1 VHSNVQRSEVVPHR
15 FAMRRLVSRATS
27 ILMTLDEIREE
38 LGWSDDMVRRYLRI
52 PDVPTSIRGKH
63 TSERY
68 YRERVLATAQT
79 REARVS
85 KLQWDETLRGHTP
98 NSGWTSRL
106 GDIGAVLGISAVAVG
121 KILELLGYRLDKC
134 VTETAVAAGC
144 GVRRWDGYALHSDW
158 HLDRVVSAIGRTV
171 EVPDKPA
178 VADALAAALAKQD
191 ARERVASRKR
201 RHEEMKAKMR
211 LEEEL
216 VISGLQVELQALRAS
231 DPGISLLTA
240 VEYITSDAG
249 RQVVL
254 YRRCS
259 LEDWGIG
266 FSCIGQDN
274 PHLSASR
281 DLALLDRRARAE
293 GHQV

>member
-1 VHSNVQRSEVVPHR
+1 
-15 FAMRRLVSRATS
+15 MSRATS
-27 ILMTLDEIREE
+27 ILMTMDEIREE
-38 LGWSDDMVRRYLRI
+38 LGWSDDMVRRLLRI
-52 PDVPTSIRGKH
+52 PDAIRGKH
-63 TSERY
+63 TSDRY

-79 REARVS
+79 REARVG

-98 NSGWTSRL
+98 NPGWTTRL

-121 KILELLGYRLDKC
+121 KILELLGYRLDKR
-134 VTETAVAAGC
+134 VTESAVAAGC
-144 GVRRWDGYALHSDW
+144 GLRRWDGYALHSDW
-158 HLDRVVSAIGRTV
+158 HLDRVVSAIGSTV
-171 EVPDKPA
+171 EVPGKPA

-201 RHEEMKAKMR
+201 RQEEMKAKSR
-211 LEEEL
+211 LEEEV
-216 VISGLQVELQALRAS
+216 VISGLQIELRALRVA
-231 DPGISLLTA
+231 DPGMSLLTA

-259 LEDWGIG
+259 LEGWGIES
-266 FSCIGQDN
+266 SCMGQDN
-274 PHLSASR
+274 PRFSASR

>member
-1 VHSNVQRSEVVPHR
+1 
-15 FAMRRLVSRATS
+15 
-27 ILMTLDEIREE
+27 MTTDEIREE
-38 LGWSDDMVRRYLRI
+38 LGWSDDMVRRLLRI
-52 PDVPTSIRGKH
+52 PDAPASRRGKH
-63 TSERY
+63 TFDRY

-79 REARVS
+79 REARVG
-85 KLQWDETLRGHTP
+85 KLQWDETLRGHRP

-134 VTETAVAAGC
+134 VTESAVAAGC

-158 HLDRVVSAIGRTV
+158 HLDSVVSAIGSTV
-171 EVPDKPA
+171 KVHGKPA

-201 RHEEMKAKMR
+201 RQEEMKATSR
-211 LEEEL
+211 LEEEA
-216 VISGLQVELQALRAS
+216 VISGLQVELRALRAT
-231 DPGISLLTA
+231 DPGMSLLTA
-240 VEYITSDAG
+240 VEFITSNAE

-254 YRRCS
+254 YRRCR

-266 FSCIGQDN
+266 SSCMGQDN
-274 PHLSASR
+274 PRFSASR